1 MLKYVSAYLSTAII
15 FFVLDFIWLSMMATS
30 FYRSRIPDIMASA
43 VSSPPAILFY
53 LLYVAGIVIFAVS
66 PALET
71 GRWTTALIYG
81 ALFGFIAYATYD
93 LTSRAT
99 LKQWS
104 TVVTV
109 VDMAWGTFASGLAAT
124 LSFLVTGW
132 ALSRL
137 Q

>member
-43 VSSPPAILFY
+43 VSYPPAILFY
-53 LLYVAGIVIFAVS
+53 LLYVAGIVTFAVS

-93 LTSRAT
+93 LTSQAT